1 MLFCESCCFAMATP
15 ALEGTSTS
23 YKELDAQIEQL
34 LQCKPL
40 SEADVRVLCAK
51 AQEIFVEESNVQP
64 VKCPVT
70 VRASLLAHQRLWLRC
85 DHV

>member
-1 MLFCESCCFAMATP
+1 MSTP
-15 ALEGTSTS
+15 DLDK
-23 YKELDAQIEQL
+23 YKDLDLQIETL

-40 SEADVRVLCAK
+40 SETEVKDLCAK

-70 VRASLLAHQRLWLRC
+70 VR
-85 DHV
+85 

>member
-1 MLFCESCCFAMATP
+1 MATP
-15 ALEGTSTS
+15 PLDH
-23 YKELDAQIEQL
+23 YKDLDAQIDQL

-40 SEADVRVLCAK
+40 SEAEVKALCEK

-70 VRASLLAHQRLWLRC
+70 VRGRGVC
-85 DHV
+85 G